1 MRPIV
6 RRTETTEPNERDVGG
21 VDAYLVRCA
30 QRGDTSAFGQLVTK
44 YQDRVFN
51 TCYRMCHD
59 HAEALDLAQS
69 AFVKAY
75 ESLARFEGKSSFYTW
90 MFRIAVNVVISS
102 RRRRRTAMSLDQ
114 PGRGESGRRE
124 VAAAE
129 EDVDANSVR
138 DELRERLEAALE
150 RLPDEFR
157 VVVVL
162 KDVEGLDYAEIAEVI
177 GAPIGTVKSRLHRGR
192 SMLRE
197 WLTDSGESA

>member
-6 RRTETTEPNERDVGG
+6 RRTKATEPSGTEVGG

-44 YQDRVFN
+44 YQDRIFN

-59 HAEALDLAQS
+59 HAEALDLVQA

-75 ESLARFEGKSSFYTW
+75 ESLARFEGKSTFYTW

-102 RRRRRTAMSLDQ
+102 RRRRRTLASLDQ
-114 PGRGESGRRE
+114 PGRGETGRQD

-129 EDVDANSVR
+129 ERVDAESLR
-138 DELRERLEAALE
+138 GELRERLEAALE

-157 VVVVL
+157 VVVIL
-162 KDVEGLDYAEIAEVI
+162 KDIEDLEYAEIAEVI

-197 WLTDSGESA
+197 WLMDGGEWS